1 MAAMKDG
8 RSEDARAIAAEH
20 MAFAE
25 AYMLARA
32 KTIG

>member
-1 MAAMKDG
+1 MAALKDG
-8 RSEDARAIAAEH
+8 RTEDARAIAAEH

-32 KTIG
+32 AAIG